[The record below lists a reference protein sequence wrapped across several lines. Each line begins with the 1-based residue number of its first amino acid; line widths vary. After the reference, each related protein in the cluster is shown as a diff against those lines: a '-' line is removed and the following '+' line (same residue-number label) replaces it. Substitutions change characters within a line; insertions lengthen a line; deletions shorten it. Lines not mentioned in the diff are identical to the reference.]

1 MSGETVLTLRAPLR
15 HRVDAAGIAWAALRG
30 LDPAAIGSQE
40 VWVEGEGRATLG
52 DLFEVGGAPAPAP
65 HLRLV
70 GDLRLMDG
78 IGCGLTGGRLT
89 VDGDAGWYLG
99 RGMRGGAIEVRGN
112 AGPHAGGAQP
122 GAKRGM
128 TGGEIV
134 IRGSAGPYAG
144 AALRRGL
151 IVIEG
156 DAGEGAGRG
165 MLAGSVLVFGSIGA
179 TPGLWSKRGS
189 IVALGPVTP
198 PAAYRYTCTYRPP
211 HLLVTLTYLQRRY
224 RVPATAEQ
232 LAGRYRRYSGDLAEL
247 GAGEI
252 LAWTP

>member
-1 MSGETVLTLRAPLR
+1 VSGDTVLTLRAPLR
-15 HRVDAAGIAWAALRG
+15 SRVDAAGVAWAELRG
-30 LDPAAIGSQE
+30 LDSTALGSQE
-40 VWVEGEGRATLG
+40 VWIEGEGRATVG
-52 DLFEVGGAPAPAP
+52 DLFEVSGAPAP
-65 HLRLV
+65 HIRLV
-70 GDLRLMDG
+70 GDLALMDG
-78 IGCGLTGGRLT
+78 IGCGLAGGRVT
-89 VDGDAGWYLG
+89 VDGDVGWYLG

-151 IVIEG
+151 IVIEA
-156 DAGEGAGRG
+156 DAGECAGRG
-165 MLAGSVLVFGSIGA
+165 MIAGSVLVFGNVGPG
-179 TPGLWSKRGS
+179 PGLWSRRGS
-189 IVALGPVTP
+189 IVAFGAVTP
-198 PAAYRYTCTYRPP
+198 PAAYRYACTYRPP
-211 HLLVTLTYLQRRY
+211 HLPVTLTYLRRRY
-224 RVPATAEQ
+224 RVPVTPEH
-232 LAGRYRRYSGDLAEL
+232 LTGRYRRYSGDLAEL

>member
-15 HRVDAAGIAWAALRG
+15 ARVDATGVAWGALRG
-30 LDPAAIGSQE
+30 LDPAGIGSQE
-40 VWVEGEGRATLG
+40 VWLEGEGRATLG
-52 DLFEVGGAPAPAP
+52 DLFEVRGAPAS
-65 HLRLV
+65 HIRLV
-70 GDLRLMDG
+70 GDLELMDG
-78 IGCGLTGGRLT
+78 IGCGLAGGKLT

-99 RGMRGGAIEVRGN
+99 RGLRGGAIEVRGS

-151 IVIEG
+151 IVIQA
-156 DAGEGAGRG
+156 DAGESAGRG
-165 MLAGSVLVFGSIGA
+165 MIAGSVLVFGSVGPS
-179 TPGLWSKRGS
+179 PGLWSRRGS
-189 IVALGPVTP
+189 IVAFGRVTP

-211 HLLVTLTYLQRRY
+211 HLPVTLTYLQRRY
-224 RVPATAEQ
+224 RVPVTEH
-232 LAGRYRRYSGDLAEL
+232 LAGQYRRYSGDLAEL